1 MSGASITQPRHASVG
16 QYSQNRAASSKILRP
31 PDADKFCIAFLDGNC
46 YDQKSNMHPD
56 LSSAVS
62 EGKLTQ
68 QQANILNE
76 LAPGAFALHKS
87 WGCARV
93 AGADFL
99 IGQLHLEFH
108 GGRRQAMHM
117 TFASTALTPIPESHV
132 EAQRHVDPEAARRE
146 ALENPV
152 EFIHRVVA
160 DFNSRLTLEDLGDYM
175 HALLPDEAF
184 PKGGTDAFKR
194 WWTTLRAKLK
204 SDGRFVIP
212 SKKSE
217 FVLVRERP
225 EAPHLDIAEAF
236 ENARTPKDQIAAAE
250 ILLKGLAK
258 FDKAG
263 DELVR
268 TIGLLEKAAS
278 DHQRHH
284 LAHAVYLL
292 CIRDEILERR
302 KMGPSEGAP
311 ALAAL
316 LPQTPAQ
323 LARLLAPLPAARIR
337 HALETA
343 AAAAGDTLLIEI
355 LQEADGKVINEAT
368 RLILEKEL
376 LPPLRDHL
384 QRTIA
389 DRNTNPELM
398 AWLLGKRPKALA
410 DLITPETL
418 DAAITIVERE
428 AIKDTRHAAKLHK
441 AVSDDK
447 KLIAVALKTADGE
460 AARDLVRKIM
470 RTPVFEATDKRALLA
485 RAIKARPE
493 LQELLE
499 DDDDKAPEGAPAP
512 KALTVSWASLER
524 RKKDYDELVNVRIPA
539 NSRDIQVAREQGDLR
554 ENAGFK
560 FAKEQ
565 QGILLRQ
572 KAELEQQLTNCRG
585 TNFEGSDTSRVSLGT
600 TVRLR
605 DAATGAE
612 EELHILGAWDGDS
625 ARHIVSYLAA
635 AAVAL
640 IGKTPGEIVRM
651 PSETGER
658 EVTVVSIA
666 PFKNLEIL

>member
-1 MSGASITQPRHASVG
+1 
-16 QYSQNRAASSKILRP
+16 
-31 PDADKFCIAFLDGNC
+31 
-46 YDQKSNMHPD
+46 MHPD

-93 AGADFL
+93 ADADFL
-99 IGQLHLEFH
+99 MGQLHLEFF
-108 GGRRQAMHM
+108 GGRKQAMHM
-117 TFASTALTPIPESHV
+117 TFACSSLTPIPENHV
-132 EAQRHVDPEAARRE
+132 EAQRYADPEATRRK

-152 EFIHRVVA
+152 EFVHGVIT
-160 DFNSRLTLEDLGDYM
+160 DFDSRLTLEDLGDYM
-175 HALLPDEAF
+175 HALLPDESF
-184 PKGGTDAFKR
+184 PKGGPDAFKR
-194 WWTTLRAKLK
+194 WWTTVRAKLK

-212 SKKSE
+212 TKKSE
-217 FVLVRERP
+217 FVIVRERP
-225 EAPHLDIAEAF
+225 EAPHLDIAAAF
-236 ENARTPKDQIAAAE
+236 EDARTPKDQITAAE
-250 ILLKGLAK
+250 ALLKGLAK

-263 DELVR
+263 DELLR
-268 TIGLLEKAAS
+268 AIGLLETAAT
-278 DHQRHH
+278 DHQRHN
-284 LAHAVYLL
+284 ATHAVHLL

-302 KMGPSEGAP
+302 KIKAAEGAP
-311 ALAAL
+311 ALAGL
-316 LPQTPAQ
+316 LPQDPEQ
-323 LARLLAPLPAARIR
+323 LAKLLAPLPAARIR

-343 AAAAGDTLLIEI
+343 DTTGSSLLIDI
-355 LQEADGKVINEAT
+355 LQEGDSKVVNEAT
-368 RLILEKEL
+368 RLILDKDL
-376 LPPLRDHL
+376 TAPLRDHVR
-384 QRTIA
+384 RTIVN
-389 DRNTNPELM
+389 RNTNPELM

-428 AIKDTRHAAKLHK
+428 TIKETKTAVKLHK
-441 AVSDDK
+441 VISDDK
-447 KLIAVALKTADGE
+447 KLIALALKSADGE
-460 AARDLVRKIM
+460 AARDLMRKIM
-470 RTPVFEATDKRALLA
+470 RTPIFEATDKRALLA

-499 DDDDKAPEGAPAP
+499 DDDDKPSEAAAAP
-512 KALTVSWASLER
+512 KTLTVSWASLER

-565 QGILLRQ
+565 QGVLLRQ
-572 KAELEQQLTNCRG
+572 KAELEHQLSTCRG
-585 TNFEGSDTSRVSLGT
+585 TNFEGCDASRVGIGT

-605 DAATGAE
+605 DAASGAE

-625 ARHIVSYLAA
+625 AKHIVSYLAA
-635 AAVAL
+635 IAVAL
-640 IGKTPGEIVRM
+640 IGKTPGEIARI